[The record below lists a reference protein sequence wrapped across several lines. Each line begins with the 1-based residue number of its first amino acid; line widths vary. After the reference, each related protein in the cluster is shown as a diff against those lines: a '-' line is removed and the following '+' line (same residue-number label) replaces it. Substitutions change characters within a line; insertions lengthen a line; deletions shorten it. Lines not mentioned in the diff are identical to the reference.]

1 MVQLN
6 LPRLIMAPEYSAPLT
21 KVRPRSTRKRRV
33 SKFPFEDS
41 GAYALSNWLHT
52 LRLHKYVEN
61 IKGMSPAELLRLDEE
76 ELQRRGVGT
85 VGARTKLLSV
95 CDNCAE
101 IHGL

>member
-1 MVQLN
+1 
-6 LPRLIMAPEYSAPLT
+6 
-21 KVRPRSTRKRRV
+21 
-33 SKFPFEDS
+33 
-41 GAYALSNWLHT
+41 
-52 LRLHKYVEN
+52 
-61 IKGMSPAELLRLDEE
+61 MSPAELLRLDEE